1 MVYVNGKPLA
11 LDGLR
16 VPDITLSCS
25 PFRYAMFEHSFY
37 TRGGPAAASASDG
50 ADADARGVFRFAP
63 VVAPIKATVFPLLQK
78 ADLNEV

>member
-1 MVYVNGKPLA
+1 
-11 LDGLR
+11 
-16 VPDITLSCS
+16 
-25 PFRYAMFEHSFY
+25 MFEHSFY

-78 ADLNEV
+78 ADLNEVRTGSCQQMWAVVGR